1 MAVLRLSGSAEPG
14 ASVNVAPGEEKSL
27 CPGAVSDTERG
38 RERGPEVV
46 GKGERAPVLAK
57 GSVQGI
63 VCKKDQDWRGAG
75 GLAEGLKQARG
86 YTGWGPLGGTWA
98 LHARGGFEEGLCDG
112 GRALVAPRVFVIYCP
127 PPRDLNPFL
136 LLLSC
141 FSFPPPIL
149 FFVLIAPTVSSGR
162 GTRGGEWRLGKGPLL
177 SMPQGF
183 T

>member
-63 VCKKDQDWRGAG
+63 VCKRIRTGGELGAWQRG
-75 GLAEGLKQARG
+75 RSRRRD
-86 YTGWGPLGGTWA
+86 TGWGPLGGTWA
-98 LHARGGFEEGLCDG
+98 LHAQGGFEEGLCDG

-141 FSFPPPIL
+141 FSFPPSFFL
-149 FFVLIAPTVSSGR
+149 F
-162 GTRGGEWRLGKGPLL
+162 
-177 SMPQGF
+177 
-183 T
+183 